1 MKKTFI
7 ISAMVLVLA
16 VGAAA
21 HAKDYRMTDEKFD
34 RFMKSDTAFKD
45 ANDRLNAVWKQIKG
59 RLGKEEFDR
68 LLKEQR
74 AWIRQQGKLA
84 GEISGVS
91 EVEAFTIVTQRRIK
105 ELDKVLAASGGR
117 QGAQGQKSAPVRQAD
132 VGQKLC
138 GVFGSAYSENG
149 RFLAYELTSGKTRV
163 FISGFDQKALDQIDG
178 QGIEIGDKVCAEG
191 TVRDGAY
198 DMERTFILVKQ
209 R

>member
-1 MKKTFI
+1 MKRAFF

-16 VGAAA
+16 FGAPA
-21 HAKDYRMTDEKFD
+21 HAEVYRMTDEKYD
-34 RFMKSDTAFKD
+34 RFMKSDTNFRD
-45 ANDRLNAVWKQIKG
+45 ANDRLNAVWKQIRG

-91 EVEAFTIVTQRRIK
+91 EIEAFTIVTQRRIK
-105 ELDKVLAASGGR
+105 ELDKVLAASGSR
-117 QGAQGQKSAPVRQAD
+117 KESRAKKSSQVSQAAD
-132 VGQKLC
+132 GQKLC

-149 RFLAYELTSGKTRV
+149 RFLAYELTNGKTRV
-163 FISGFDQKALDQIDG
+163 FISGFDQKALEQIDG

-198 DMERTFILVKQ
+198 DMERAFTLVKQ

>member
-1 MKKTFI
+1 MKKAFI
-7 ISAMVLVLA
+7 ISAMALA
-16 VGAAA
+16 LAFGAAA
-21 HAKDYRMTDEKFD
+21 QAKDYRMTDEKYD
-34 RFMKSDTAFKD
+34 RFMKSDTNFRD
-45 ANDRLNAVWKQIKG
+45 ANDRLNAVWKQIRG

-91 EVEAFTIVTQRRIK
+91 EIEAFTIVTQRRIK
-105 ELDKVLAASGGR
+105 ELDKVLAASGSR
-117 QGAQGQKSAPVRQAD
+117 KESRAKKSSQVSQAAD
-132 VGQKLC
+132 GQKLC

-149 RFLAYELTSGKTRV
+149 RFLAYELTNGKTRV
-163 FISGFDQKALDQIDG
+163 FISGFDQKALEQIDG
-178 QGIEIGDKVCAEG
+178 QGIDIGDKVCAEG

-198 DMERTFILVKQ
+198 DMERAFTLVKQ